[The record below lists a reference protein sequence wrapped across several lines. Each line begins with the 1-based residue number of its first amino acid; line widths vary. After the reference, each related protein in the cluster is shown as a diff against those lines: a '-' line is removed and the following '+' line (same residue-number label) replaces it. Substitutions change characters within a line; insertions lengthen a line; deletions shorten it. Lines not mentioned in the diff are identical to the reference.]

1 MRFSTVQ
8 AATVAQLATTVF
20 AHPHAAPAAE
30 GSALHKR
37 AVTIDAFKNK
47 LGAAPAKYVT
57 NEVIVEGKPK
67 TPTRRAAAA
76 DADVAADQVKKLY
89 PSAQFRQVSSYSS
102 RNGVTHVYFKQTAN
116 GIDIDTAD
124 FNVNVSILTSFWKY
138 LANNLSRSKVA
149 RSSPTVTLSTRVLSQ
164 LRLQSQSALLST
176 LLLLSRVS
184 QTLFLSVLMLRLP
197 RLRQRMLLPSRSLD
211 LPELF
216 PSQSENSSTSLMP
229 LAT

>member
-1 MRFSTVQ
+1 VEGSFVETLASLHFTVTALSNSSRSSLNMRFSTVQ
-8 AATVAQLATTVF
+8 AAAVAQLASTVF

-37 AVTIDAFKNK
+37 AVNIDAFKNK

-89 PSAQFRQVSSYSS
+89 PNAQFRQVSSYSS

-124 FNVNVSILTSFWKY
+124 FNVNVSISTSFGSAW
-138 LANNLSRSKVA
+138 LTILSGQRW
-149 RSSPTVTLSTRVLSQ
+149 Q
-164 LRLQSQSALLST
+164 G
-176 LLLLSRVS
+176 LLLR
-184 QTLFLSVLMLRLP
+184 
-197 RLRQRMLLPSRSLD
+197 
-211 LPELF
+211 
-216 PSQSENSSTSLMP
+216 
-229 LAT
+229 